1 MIGVSFFLA
10 AFFAA
15 IFSGAFR
22 AIFVDFTVFAS
33 ATLAIV
39 VAAKSADAI
48 AATYP
53 DLFTPFT
60 PQRLYPSISVSALQL
75 QSTKRMNR
83 NESIL
88 EHLQKIIYIHGLGS
102 IAVVSL
108 SSHNG
113 ASLLCS
119 ISKMNRI
126 AA

>member
-1 MIGVSFFLA
+1 MMGISF
-10 AFFAA
+10 FFAA

-39 VAAKSADAI
+39 VVAKSADAI
-48 AATYP
+48 AA
-53 DLFTPFT
+53 
-60 PQRLYPSISVSALQL
+60 QRLYPSISVSALQL

-88 EHLQKIIYIHGLGS
+88 EHLQKVIYIHRLGFDA
-102 IAVVSL
+102 IAFRK
-108 SSHNG
+108 SHNG

-119 ISKMNRI
+119 ISTMNRI

>member
-1 MIGVSFFLA
+1 MMGISF
-10 AFFAA
+10 FFAA

-39 VAAKSADAI
+39 VVAKSADAI
-48 AATYP
+48 AAAYP

-88 EHLQKIIYIHGLGS
+88 EHLQKVIYIHRLGFDA
-102 IAVVSL
+102 IAFRK
-108 SSHNG
+108 SHNG

-119 ISKMNRI
+119 ISTMNRI